1 MSETIVDR
9 RVSPR
14 RPLILVAVVEHVDR
28 SSTALR
34 GRTSDVSRGGCFI
47 DALNPMSVGTK
58 VRIKLQSGN
67 QVFETTGSVASVD
80 PGHGM
85 GIEFNNEMTAN
96 QLAVLGGWLAAG
108 SRKD

>member
-1 MSETIVDR
+1 MSHMVEDR
-9 RVSPR
+9 RASPR
-14 RPLILVAVVEHVDR
+14 HPLILVAVVEHVDR
-28 SSTALR
+28 STTALR

-58 VRIKLQSGN
+58 VRIRLQSGH

-85 GIEFNNEMTAN
+85 GVEFNNETAAN
-96 QLAVLGGWLAAG
+96 QLAVLDGWLATG
-108 SRKD
+108 SQKD